1 MQGGREGGREGERN
15 RSVCARE
22 KSRCAPHTHT
32 HAHARARTHTHTHTS
47 ASRISGHL
55 KSVPPYSRVPH
66 PLFFPKK
73 KQNKENHSRSQQ
85 NIPQP
90 TRSKKMERKPV
101 IFVQGAN
108 DKIKFIL
115 FLKSHSVRTTKK
127 IEGEGKTR

>member
-1 MQGGREGGREGERN
+1 MR
-15 RSVCARE
+15 A
-22 KSRCAPHTHT
+22 THT
-32 HAHARARTHTHTHTS
+32 HARARTRTHAHTHTHLGFS
-47 ASRISGHL
+47 DIWAL
-55 KSVPPYSRVPH
+55 KICATLLAGSPSFV
-66 PLFFPKK
+66 FPEK